1 MPGTPGT
8 ESIWTSDTALPE
20 SSSLGRLSDVD
31 VIIVG
36 AGITGLTT
44 GVLLQRAGFRTAV
57 LEQDR
62 IGSGETTRTS
72 AHLTEYPDA
81 GYERITTDFGP
92 DGARAVAQ
100 SKRDAIDLIERF
112 AAEIPCDFERVSG
125 FLYSER
131 TSDRARLE
139 QELEAAQAAGLFGRL
154 VGQAPLPFATAAAIE
169 FPRQAQFH
177 PGKYLAG
184 LATLYVAAGGA
195 ILEGAHV
202 RGVDEDGGRCRVRTD
217 SWIAHATRVV
227 AVTDAP
233 IAGGALLDSKVRANR
248 SYMLAARLRTT
259 LLPHGLFWDTDEP
272 YHYIRAAHG
281 NDGPVLMIGGEDHRT
296 GTDGEHE
303 ALQRLETYARER
315 FAIDAIVQRWS
326 GQIMEP
332 VDGLPYIGPRESGS
346 SVYLAGAY
354 AGNGLTFGSIAAQ
367 VIVDMIRGVGSP
379 YAELYAPDRM
389 LAARQ
394 WAKYAAQ
401 NLPAAWTLVSD
412 LLPYALTTSLNDL
425 KPGEGRVVRL
435 NGAKVA
441 ASRDLTGVLHA
452 VSPTC
457 THMGCDVA
465 WNVLERT
472 WDCPCHG
479 SRYTPD
485 GQVIHGPATAPLES
499 LGSSAGAAP
508 VSKKPTSAT

>member
-1 MPGTPGT
+1 MPGIPGT
-8 ESIWTSDTALPE
+8 DSIWTSDTALPE
-20 SSSLGRLSDVD
+20 FSTRGRFSDAD

-44 GVLLQRAGFRTAV
+44 AVLLQRAGFRTAV
-57 LEQDR
+57 LEQSR

-81 GYERITTDFGP
+81 GYERIATDFGP

-100 SKRDAIDLIERF
+100 SKREAIDLIERF

-131 TSDRARLE
+131 ETDHARLQ
-139 QELEAAQAAGLFGRL
+139 QELDAAQAAGLPGRL
-154 VGQAPLPFATAAAIE
+154 VAQAPLPFATAGAVE

-184 LATLYVAAGGA
+184 LARLYVAAGGT
-195 ILEGAHV
+195 IIEGAHV
-202 RGVDEDGGRCRVRTD
+202 RGVDEEGGRCRVRTD
-217 SWIAHATRVV
+217 NWIAHAARVV

-248 SYMLAARLRTT
+248 SYLLAARLRTGPV
-259 LLPHGLFWDTDEP
+259 PHGLFWDTDEP
-272 YHYIRAAHG
+272 YHYIRTARG
-281 NDGPVLMIGGEDHRT
+281 DGGPLVMIGGEDHRT
-296 GTDGEHE
+296 GTDGETE

-332 VDGLPYIGPRESGS
+332 VDGLPYIGPRDAGS
-346 SVYLAGAY
+346 SVYLAGGY
-354 AGNGLTFGSIAAQ
+354 AGNGLTFGSVAAQ
-367 VIVDMIRGVGSP
+367 VISDMIGGVGSP

-412 LLPYALTTSLNDL
+412 LLPYAVTTSLDDL

-435 NGAKVA
+435 HGAKVA
-441 ASRDLTGVLHA
+441 ASRDLNGMLHT

-479 SRYTPD
+479 SRYAPD
-485 GQVIHGPATAPLES
+485 GQVIHGPATTGLAS
-499 LGSSAGAAP
+499 LARNTA
-508 VSKKPTSAT
+508 VSKKPTAST